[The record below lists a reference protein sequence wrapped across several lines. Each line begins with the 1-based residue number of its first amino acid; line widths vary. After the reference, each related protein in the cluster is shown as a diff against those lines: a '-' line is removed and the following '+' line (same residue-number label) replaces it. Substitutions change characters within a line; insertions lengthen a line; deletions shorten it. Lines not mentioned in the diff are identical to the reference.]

1 MNKPHII
8 NFLNGLVL
16 TLASLFSYFSN
27 PVRPFTALIGAII
40 GIGLISLTNYII
52 NGNRT
57 VAHILVGVTFVFALT
72 TGFMGFKSSN
82 NAELDEETRS
92 RRMSVFAIMSGSCLG
107 ATGYYILGFIDRKKK
122 MKLEENKKV

>member
-40 GIGLISLTNYII
+40 GIGLISLTSYII
-52 NGNRT
+52 KGNRT

-72 TGFMGFKSSN
+72 TAFMGVKSSS
-82 NAELDEETRS
+82 NAELDAETKS
-92 RRMSVFAIMSGSCLG
+92 RRMTVFAIMSGSCFG
-107 ATGYYILGFIDRKKK
+107 ATGYYIMGFIERKKK
-122 MKLEENKKV
+122 MKMEENQ